1 MSERAAETAVAE
13 EFEAVRPRL
22 FGVAYRMTGSVVDA
36 EDVCQEAWLRWRA
49 ADRSDVTTPE
59 AYLVRTVTNLA
70 IDRLRSAQHRR
81 EQYVGPYLPEP
92 LVTDDAG
99 DPAAA
104 AELSDSLTLAFLVM
118 LDELTPVE
126 RAVLLLHDV
135 FGYEFEEVAAAVDR
149 SPDACRQLASRTR
162 LKLEHERVEP
172 RRPDVEHQRR
182 MIEQLLVT
190 TANGDIEGLMD
201 LLAPDVVQLG
211 DGGPDR
217 HAARRPV
224 VGRDRVARFFAN
236 NGKRMLGFGY
246 EARLANVNGGIGL
259 VFVLDGR
266 PDAVMSF
273 AFAADGRVSRIYNQI
288 NPEKLKHLA
297 SLSPPDGASRSPA
310 SGAAPD

>member
-1 MSERAAETAVAE
+1 MSEDNSLDTTAE
-13 EFEAVRPRL
+13 EFEALRPRL

-49 ADRSDVTTPE
+49 ADRSAVTTPE

-92 LVTDDAG
+92 LVNDDRS

-118 LDELTPVE
+118 LDELTPIE

-135 FGYEFEEVAAAVDR
+135 FGYGFDEVAAAVGR

-162 LKLEHERVEP
+162 KKLDHERADP
-172 RRPDVEHQRR
+172 RRPDVEHEQR
-182 MIEQLLVT
+182 MVEQLLAS
-190 TANGDIEGLMD
+190 TASGDIEGLMA

-224 VGRDRVARFFAN
+224 VGRDRVARFLSILL
-236 NGKRMLGFGY
+236 KRMMGFGA
-246 EARLANVNGGIGL
+246 ETRVANVNGGIGL
-259 VFVLDGR
+259 VFVIDGR
-266 PDAVMSF
+266 PESVMSF
-273 AFAADGRVSRIYNQI
+273 SFGPDGRVNRIYNQL

-297 SLSPPDGASRSPA
+297 
-310 SGAAPD
+310 

>member
-1 MSERAAETAVAE
+1 MDEMLADAAAAE
-13 EFEAVRPRL
+13 EFEALRPRL

-36 EDVCQEAWLRWRA
+36 EDACQEAWLRWSA
-49 ADRSDVTTPE
+49 ADRTDVTTPE
-59 AYLVRTVTNLA
+59 AYLVRMVTNLA

-92 LVTDDAG
+92 LVTDDAD

-149 SPDACRQLASRTR
+149 SADACRQLASRTR
-162 LKLEHERVEP
+162 RKLEHERVEP

-190 TANGDIEGLMD
+190 TANGDIEGLMN

-217 HAARRPV
+217 RAARRPV
-224 VGRDRVARFFAN
+224 VGRDRGRDRVARFFAN
-236 NGKRMLGFGY
+236 GGKKLFGFGY
-246 EARLANVNGGIGL
+246 EARLANVNGGVGL
-259 VFVLDGR
+259 VFSLDGR

-288 NPEKLKHLA
+288 NPEKLKHL
-297 SLSPPDGASRSPA
+297 L
-310 SGAAPD
+310 